1 MKARY
6 LWIPLVIA
14 LAGGGLFT
22 KQVIDRYNQ
31 SVHWTNSTPASQAD
45 LPPEFVSNYT
55 DDTLGTLQ
63 QAFADVN
70 KQLSSVS
77 ATPTKEWV
85 VASESALSRATAA
98 LEKANIDK
106 TKLSELLTRL
116 KGYVDAWHVLDEST
130 QKLMVD
136 ELQTSLTHFNNEY
149 ASHQRPV
156 DKEWLSA
163 LETRVELYDRVTTVM
178 DEFWH
183 IGLLGGD
190 LFTIKSSVDEATVS
204 KLKSELETVK
214 EFELVKPY
222 IELLSSNN
230 MAAIVKNNNELYNKN
245 MWDSAKLKLATLKST
260 VYVDI
265 TTLKT
270 LKDLKEKQITYKM
283 PELKPGEMLEEDSPV
298 SKLMV
303 GDEIISG
310 NLYVK
315 KSMIKAEITP
325 HIKQPER
332 TTEQPTT
339 QQQTTERPTTQTHTE
354 QTTRRNR

>member
-31 SVHWTNSTPASQAD
+31 SVHWANSTPASQAD

-55 DDTLGTLQ
+55 DDTLGALQ

-85 VASESALSRATAA
+85 DASESALSRATTV

-116 KGYVDAWHVLDEST
+116 RGYVDAWHVLDEST

-190 LFTIKSSVDEATVS
+190 LFT
-204 KLKSELETVK
+204 
-214 EFELVKPY
+214 
-222 IELLSSNN
+222 
-230 MAAIVKNNNELYNKN
+230 
-245 MWDSAKLKLATLKST
+245 
-260 VYVDI
+260 
-265 TTLKT
+265 
-270 LKDLKEKQITYKM
+270 
-283 PELKPGEMLEEDSPV
+283 
-298 SKLMV
+298 
-303 GDEIISG
+303 
-310 NLYVK
+310 
-315 KSMIKAEITP
+315 
-325 HIKQPER
+325 
-332 TTEQPTT
+332 
-339 QQQTTERPTTQTHTE
+339 
-354 QTTRRNR
+354 RRQCQN

>member
-14 LAGGGLFT
+14 VAGGGLFT
-22 KQVIDRYNQ
+22 KQIVDRYNQ
-31 SVHWTNSTPASQAD
+31 SVHWANSTPASQAD

-63 QAFADVN
+63 HAFADVN
-70 KQLSSVS
+70 KQLSTV
-77 ATPTKEWV
+77 TTEPNKEWV

-106 TKLSELLTRL
+106 TKLSELLARL
-116 KGYVDAWHVLDEST
+116 RGYVDAWHVLDEST

-149 ASHQRPV
+149 ATHQRPI
-156 DKEWLSA
+156 DKDWLA
-163 LETRVELYDRVTTVM
+163 KLENRVELYDRVTTVM
-178 DEFWH
+178 EEFWH

-190 LFTIKSSVDEATVS
+190 LFTIKSSVDETTVS
-204 KLKSELETVK
+204 KLLSEFDAVK
-214 EFELVKPY
+214 EFEPVKPY
-222 IELLSSNN
+222 IELLSSHN
-230 MAAIVKNNNELYNKN
+230 MTAIVKNNDELYNKST
-245 MWDSAKLKLATLKST
+245 WDGAKSKLATLKST

-270 LKDLKEKQITYKM
+270 LKDLKEKQITVKI
-283 PELKPGEMLEEDSPV
+283 PELKPGEMLDEDSPV

-325 HIKQPER
+325 HIKQPQR

-339 QQQTTERPTTQTHTE
+339 QQQTTERPTSQTHTE
-354 QTTRRNR
+354 QTTRGNQ

>member
-14 LAGGGLFT
+14 VAGGGLFT
-22 KQVIDRYNQ
+22 KQVLDRYNQ
-31 SVHWTNSTPASQAD
+31 SVHWANSTPASQAD

-70 KQLSSVS
+70 KQLSSV
-77 ATPTKEWV
+77 TEEPTKDWI

-106 TKLSELLTRL
+106 TKLTELLTRL
-116 KGYVDAWHVLDEST
+116 KGYVDAWHTLDEST
-130 QKLMVD
+130 QKLMVN
-136 ELQTSLTHFNNEY
+136 ELQSSLTHFNNEY

-156 DKEWLSA
+156 DKAWLA
-163 LETRVELYDRVTTVM
+163 KLEDRVELYDRVTTVM

-183 IGLLGGD
+183 IGLLGND
-190 LFTIKSSVDEATVS
+190 LFSIKSTVDGTTISNLKAKLEAVS
-204 KLKSELETVK
+204 

-222 IELLSSNN
+222 IELLSSDN
-230 MAAIVKNNNELYNKN
+230 MSAIVKNNNELYNKS
-245 MWDSAKLKLATLKST
+245 MWDNAKSKLTALKSV
-260 VYVDI
+260 VYIDI

-270 LKDLKEKQITYKM
+270 LKDLKDKQITYKM
-283 PELKPGEMLEEDSPV
+283 PELKPGEMLEDDSPV

-303 GDEIISG
+303 GDDIISG

-325 HIKQPER
+325 HIKQPQR

-339 QQQTTERPTTQTHTE
+339 QQQTTERPTTQMHTE